1 MAIKSQKDFFSGLLF
16 TAVGVAFAWGATNY
30 SVGTG
35 ARMGPG
41 YFPLILGICMAILG
55 AVITFK
61 ALVVET
67 AGGEKV
73 GAFAWKPLFFIIAAN
88 LVFGLS
94 IGGLPSIKLPAMGL
108 IFGIFAVVAVAS
120 MAGDK
125 LNLIDIWF
133 GAVLGVVLAIFTL
146 EVLSG
151 ILISLLSYLN
161 TIVQALGVKL
171 PLILKGLTYFAQ
183 AGGRILAFLIVAF
196 IFYKFAPIRRGTKE
210 YALLAMTLICMAVW
224 SFVTLLGIQFPV
236 WPTFLTA

>member
-61 ALVVET
+61 SLVVEPADG
-67 AGGEKV
+67 AGDKIGS
-73 GAFAWKPLFFIIAAN
+73 FAWKPLFFIIAAN

-108 IFGIFAVVAVAS
+108 IFGIFALDVHC
-120 MAGDK
+120 
-125 LNLIDIWF
+125 
-133 GAVLGVVLAIFTL
+133 
-146 EVLSG
+146 
-151 ILISLLSYLN
+151 
-161 TIVQALGVKL
+161 Q
-171 PLILKGLTYFAQ
+171 Q
-183 AGGRILAFLIVAF
+183 
-196 IFYKFAPIRRGTKE
+196 RG
-210 YALLAMTLICMAVW
+210 
-224 SFVTLLGIQFPV
+224 
-236 WPTFLTA
+236 